1 MIVFEAV
8 GAVRIYYGFEHGNHF
23 VGLSVG
29 QRIKGHRFVLFPK
42 VLVLEFHKT
51 GEHRAIVHMMTVD
64 NDIVA
69 WQLHIAVFLNIGTAI
84 VGVRFIKAVLQIE
97 VRVVL

>member
-1 MIVFEAV
+1 MCI
-8 GAVRIYYGFEHGNHF
+8 RDRYYGFEHGNHF

-64 NDIVA
+64 NDIVC
-69 WQLHIAVFLNIGTAI
+69 LLYTSRCV
-84 VGVRFIKAVLQIE
+84 
-97 VRVVL
+97 